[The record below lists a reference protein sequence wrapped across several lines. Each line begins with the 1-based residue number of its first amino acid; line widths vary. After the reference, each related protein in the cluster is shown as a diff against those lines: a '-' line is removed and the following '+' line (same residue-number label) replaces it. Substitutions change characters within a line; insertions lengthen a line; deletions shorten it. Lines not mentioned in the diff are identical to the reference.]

1 MTKSEKRNKT
11 VKRKGRGVQGGDLM
25 APLRELLKEQ
35 AWGAG
40 RKRGKRSGRVG
51 SHRKLEFYSE

>member
-1 MTKSEKRNKT
+1 M
-11 VKRKGRGVQGGDLM
+11 QGGDLM

-40 RKRGKRSGRVG
+40 RKRRDEIR
-51 SHRKLEFYSE
+51 